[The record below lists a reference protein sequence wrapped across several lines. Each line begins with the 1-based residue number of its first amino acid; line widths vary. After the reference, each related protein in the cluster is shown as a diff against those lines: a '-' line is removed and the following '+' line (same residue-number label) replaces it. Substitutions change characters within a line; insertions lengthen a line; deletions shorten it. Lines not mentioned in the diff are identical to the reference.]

1 MLDKGAEPPDDFM
14 PDEPTLATC
23 EPLMYAAATASANA
37 SAAGGAERAR
47 LRRLYAP
54 DLLDEAGC
62 GSCTL
67 C

>member
-1 MLDKGAEPPDDFM
+1 
-14 PDEPTLATC
+14 
-23 EPLMYAAATASANA
+23 MYAAATASANA